1 MHVYVHKYLNPN
13 AFRVCLLWL
22 ILAIT
27 QVLKDKYNF
36 SLTFASVLRYGR
48 ELFFYRHFS
57 FSELFVWLQSRRE
70 KKEKKIELCASLV
83 RGSAV

>member
-1 MHVYVHKYLNPN
+1 MYVDKYLNPN

-48 ELFFYRHFS
+48 ELFFMGIFHFLN
-57 FSELFVWLQSRRE
+57 FLCGYNPEG
-70 KKEKKIELCASLV
+70 KKRKKKIELCASLV